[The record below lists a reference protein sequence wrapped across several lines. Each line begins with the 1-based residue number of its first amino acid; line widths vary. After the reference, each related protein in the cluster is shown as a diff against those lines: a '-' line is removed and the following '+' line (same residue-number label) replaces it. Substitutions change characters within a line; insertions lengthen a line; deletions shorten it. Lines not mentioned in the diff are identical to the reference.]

1 VATVSRG
8 GTPERFGFIERHGQ
22 DLGISYLCDWLKVS
36 RSGYYA
42 WVKRATSKYK
52 TDDADLSKN
61 IFRIYQDSRGTYG
74 SPRVHQALK
83 RQGIA
88 VGKKRVE
95 RLMQAQ
101 GLRGRVFNVTKRMP
115 NYKGYIKR
123 GDNLRLHQPEPTK
136 INQVW
141 VSDITYLK
149 VRDTYKYLIVI
160 MDLYSRRILNWSLTE
175 TRTTLETSNVLKRT
189 IRERQPDDGLI
200 FHTDRGIEFTGK
212 DFRKV
217 LKKHNIKASV
227 KRLGYCTDNG
237 HMESY
242 FHSLKAELIRGRK
255 FNSIGDLRY
264 ALNSYINHF
273 YNKKRLHSGIGY
285 CSPIEYEKIAA

>member
-1 VATVSRG
+1 M
-8 GTPERFGFIERHGQ
+8 
-22 DLGISYLCDWLKVS
+22 CNWLNVS

-42 WVKRATSKYK
+42 WLKRSRSLRAIEDEK
-52 TDDADLSKN
+52 LSTK
-61 IFRIYQDSRGTYG
+61 IVQIYQNSRGTYG

-83 RQGIA
+83 KQGID

-101 GLRGRVFNVTKRMP
+101 RLQGRVVKVTRRQPGLRRFKE
-115 NYKGYIKR
+115 R
-123 GDNLRLHQPEPTK
+123 GENLRLNLPEPK
-136 INQVW
+136 NINRVW
-141 VSDITYLK
+141 VADITYIK
-149 VRDTYKYLIVI
+149 VRDTYKFLSVI
-160 MDLYSRRILNWSLTE
+160 MDLDSRKILSWSLTD
-175 TRTTLETSNVLKRT
+175 TRTTEDTSKILKRA
-189 IRERQPDDGLI
+189 IRERRPDEGLI

-212 DFRKV
+212 GFRDV
-217 LKKHNIKASV
+217 LIKHKMKPSV
-227 KRLGYCTDNG
+227 NRLGYCTDNG

-255 FNSIGDLRY
+255 FNSMKDLRY

>member
-1 VATVSRG
+1 M
-8 GTPERFGFIERHGQ
+8 
-22 DLGISYLCDWLKVS
+22 SYLCDWLNVS

-42 WVKRATSKYK
+42 WLKRAKSLRATE
-52 TDDADLSKN
+52 DHALSKK
-61 IFRIYQDSRGTYG
+61 ITAIHQDSRGTYG
-74 SPRVHQALK
+74 SPRVHAALK
-83 RQGIA
+83 KQDIA
-88 VGKKRVE
+88 IGKKRVE

-101 GLRGRVFNVTKRMP
+101 NLQGRMVQVTRRQPGLKRFIARGN
-115 NYKGYIKR
+115 
-123 GDNLRLHQPEPTK
+123 NLRLNQPEPTE

-141 VSDITYLK
+141 VSDITYIK
-149 VRDTYKYLIVI
+149 VCGTYKYLGVI
-160 MDLYSRRILNWSLTE
+160 MDLYSRKILSWSLTE
-175 TRTTLETSNVLKRT
+175 RRTTEDTSKILKRA
-189 IRERQPDDGLI
+189 IRERQPSEGLI

-217 LKKHNIKASV
+217 LKKHKMRPSV
-227 KRLGYCTDNG
+227 NRLGFCTDNG

-242 FHSLKAELIRGRK
+242 FHSLKAELIRGRTY
-255 FNSIGDLRY
+255 NSMNDLRY

>member
-1 VATVSRG
+1 M
-8 GTPERFGFIERHGQ
+8 
-22 DLGISYLCDWLKVS
+22 CNWLNVS

-42 WVKRATSKYK
+42 WLKRSRSLRALE
-52 TDDADLSKN
+52 DEILSTKIIQIHQN
-61 IFRIYQDSRGTYG
+61 SRGTYG

-83 RQGIA
+83 KQGID

-141 VSDITYLK
+141 VSDITYIK

-175 TRTTLETSNVLKRT
+175 TRTTAETSGLLKRA
-189 IRERQPDDGLI
+189 IHERQPDDGLI

-212 DFRKV
+212 DFRKI
-217 LKKHNIKASV
+217 LKQHHMKASV
-227 KRLGYCTDNG
+227 NRLGYCTDNG

-255 FNSIGDLRY
+255 FNSMDDLRY